1 MCNYR
6 VSDLDFTLNC
16 YKALR
21 GDTSVRPR
29 ELYTPHHPPARPPT
43 RMWYLMQRL
52 ISLRNSCRTH
62 TGTAKPIAYNIQY
75 TESWH
80 CPR

>member
-29 ELYTPHHPPARPPT
+29 ELYTPHHPPAPQPACGT
-43 RMWYLMQRL
+43 
-52 ISLRNSCRTH
+52 SCSVWLVFATH
-62 TGTAKPIAYNIQY
+62 AEHTQVPLNL
-75 TESWH
+75 
-80 CPR
+80 